1 MSKEPFFFPPFITVS
16 MYLLQVVRFLGI
28 HVYFAEN
35 ISLDKNLYEFF
46 FLENDMFFIV
56 LDILRKM
63 FFYKINYFSFM
74 IFK

>member
-1 MSKEPFFFPPFITVS
+1 